1 MLRREVADP
10 RVTEKYSGGNIDEC
24 SEANQ
29 GELGAEEGRQDV
41 GDSQGGSTA
50 VSGSKSVGDDLHRE
64 TTGDSGTV
72 GGAAEMF

>member
-1 MLRREVADP
+1 MGRLGKMLRREVADP

-41 GDSQGGSTA
+41 GDS
-50 VSGSKSVGDDLHRE
+50 
-64 TTGDSGTV
+64 
-72 GGAAEMF
+72 